1 MIRNFL
7 TLSWRAILLA
17 APVPFV
23 AATAPAT
30 RPTTAP
36 ILAEQVTWIS
46 TPPLAGPV
54 DRGGDHFYAIKDPSL
69 VRDGGKWHLFCT
81 VRGRDRH
88 LQIEYLAFDDL
99 DAIEKGERH
108 LLPIFDAYYCAPEVF
123 RFAPQ
128 KKWYMIYQ
136 YEPGGREGGKRVP
149 GFSTNAGVGDWNNW
163 TKPQPLYPPDS
174 PAAKK
179 FGGSWIDFWV
189 ICDAEKAHL
198 FFTRDNGELWRADT
212 KLADFPRGWGEPV
225 LAMKGDIFEASCTY
239 AARGTGQYLT
249 IIECIGPEGRRYFK
263 SFTSATLDGEW
274 KPAAASWARP
284 FAGLENVKQPAGH
297 WTDSI
302 SHGELI
308 RSGVD
313 EKLEIDPSDVRFL
326 YQGVS
331 AADMAG
337 KPYGEIPWRLA
348 LLRRA
353 GK

>member
-1 MIRNFL
+1 MKNNPNRSSL
-7 TLSWRAILLA
+7 RPLAAVLMLAPLLA
-17 APVPFV
+17 A
-23 AATAPAT
+23 A

-36 ILAEQVTWIS
+36 VLSGQQAWTS

-54 DRGGDHFYAIKDPSL
+54 DRGGDHFYAIKDPSV

-88 LQIEYLAFDDL
+88 LQMEYLTFDDFNAV
-99 DAIEKGERH
+99 DKGERH

-123 RFAPQ
+123 HFSPQ
-128 KKWYMIYQ
+128 DKWYMIYQ
-136 YEPGGREGGKRVP
+136 YQPGGRDGNKRVP
-149 GFSTNAGVGDWNNW
+149 GFSTNQKVGDWKNW

-174 PAAKK
+174 PTTKK

-189 ICDAEKAHL
+189 ICDAKKAHL

-212 KLADFPRGWGEPV
+212 KLADFPIGWGEPV
-225 LAMKGDIFEASCTY
+225 RVMKADIFEASCTY
-239 AARGTGQYLT
+239 AVKGTGKFLT
-249 IIECIGPEGRRYFK
+249 IIECVGPDGRRYFK
-263 SFTSATLDGEW
+263 SYGADKLDGEW
-274 KPAAASWARP
+274 TPLAASWAHP
-284 FAGLENVKQPAGH
+284 FAGTENVRQPAGH

-308 RSGVD
+308 RAGTDETLEVD
-313 EKLEIDPSDVRFL
+313 PADVRFL

-348 LLRRA
+348 ILRPEE
-353 GK
+353 K